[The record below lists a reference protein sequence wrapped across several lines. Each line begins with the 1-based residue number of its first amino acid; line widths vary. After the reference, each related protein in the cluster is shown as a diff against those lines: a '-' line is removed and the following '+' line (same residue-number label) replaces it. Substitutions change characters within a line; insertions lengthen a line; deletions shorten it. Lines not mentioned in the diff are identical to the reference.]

1 MNFEKDTVYT
11 IKLNSGEELVAK
23 VVEVEFGRLSVSKP
37 VSMAPGPQGLQLV
50 PSLFSSSPDK
60 NVDIN
65 ISSISMS
72 VVTRDDVKNAYIE
85 ATTGLDLTTSKQI
98 LAG

>member
-23 VVEVEFGRLSVSKP
+23 VVGVEFGRLTVSKP

-50 PSLFSSSPDK
+50 PSLFSSNPDK

-65 ISSISMS
+65 ITSISMS
-72 VVTRDDVKNAYIE
+72 TPTRDDVETAYIE
-85 ATTGLDLTTSKQI
+85 ATTGITVGSKQI

>member
-1 MNFEKDTVYT
+1 MKFEKDTVYT

-23 VVEVEFGRLSVSKP
+23 VISSEFGSVTVSKP

-50 PSLFSSSPDK
+50 PSLFSSHPDK

-65 ISSISMS
+65 IASIAMATL
-72 VVTRDDVKNAYIE
+72 TRDDVETAYVE
-85 ATTGLDLTTSKQI
+85 ATTDIAVGSKQI